1 MANVL
6 ACYLRRMY
14 EAETF
19 VAQRLLAMVK
29 QPFETG
35 RSVEKLIREIEV
47 QQGIDYAPQ
56 QRQAV
61 ALAAHEGVLVI
72 TGGPGTG
79 KTTST
84 RGIVTLFER
93 MGLEGLLLAP
103 TGRAAKRMGERCGR
117 EAQTIHR
124 CLGMSYNEASGGVTF
139 RKGPQEP
146 LEADA
151 VVVLDDGRWGAVEVK
166 LGEKQVEEGAAHL
179 SKLASRADDTKEGA
193 PSFLMALTGQQAA
206 YCRPDGVYVVPI
218 TCLAP

>member
-1 MANVL
+1 MEITLDELIERKVIVQEQVANVL
-6 ACYLRRMY
+6 ARYLRRMY

-35 RSVEKLIREIEV
+35 RSVEKIIREIEV

-93 MGLEGLLLAP
+93 MGLEVLLLAP
-103 TGRAAKRMGERCGR
+103 TGRAAKRMGE
-117 EAQTIHR
+117 
-124 CLGMSYNEASGGVTF
+124 AS
-139 RKGPQEP
+139 
-146 LEADA
+146 
-151 VVVLDDGRWGAVEVK
+151 
-166 LGEKQVEEGAAHL
+166 AAARRRR
-179 SKLASRADDTKEGA
+179 STAALA
-193 PSFLMALTGQQAA
+193 
-206 YCRPDGVYVVPI
+206 
-218 TCLAP
+218 

>member
-1 MANVL
+1 MKDNPYLLSGEQYGVPFSATDEIALSMGFGGDSPCRTEAAMTYELTHNLGNGHVFLPARTSSSPRRRSSSTVGPERVEITLDELIERKAIVQEQVANVL

-35 RSVEKLIREIEV
+35 RSVEKIIREIEV

-84 RGIVTLFER
+84 PG
-93 MGLEGLLLAP
+93 
-103 TGRAAKRMGERCGR
+103 
-117 EAQTIHR
+117 HR
-124 CLGMSYNEASGGVTF
+124 
-139 RKGPQEP
+139 
-146 LEADA
+146 
-151 VVVLDDGRWGAVEVK
+151 GAV
-166 LGEKQVEEGAAHL
+166 
-179 SKLASRADDTKEGA
+179 
-193 PSFLMALTGQQAA
+193 
-206 YCRPDGVYVVPI
+206 
-218 TCLAP
+218 